1 MQCGAKCYIVE
12 VELNGEKKSVP
23 VTARSP
29 IQARKAVR
37 LQYEEL
43 VKIISVKSEN
53 QWNDKGTFCNMFFS
67 INDL

>member
-1 MQCGAKCYIVE
+1 MILGIHHFKGGLWDMQCGAKCFIVE

-53 QWNDKGTFCNMFFS
+53 Q
-67 INDL
+67 